1 MIATVSLR
9 FREQKAIT
17 TILGRFVEEG
27 WTYDGFIPGPEYT
40 TKSSHQAANVLGT
53 NYVVGSVEKDQWF
66 LLIFSSD
73 SAESIPDGLSNI
85 QVSGKKDAFFKA
97 NQPVYLDSR
106 ITTFPVQSVPEK
118 AAEPMPNREEL
129 KLVELKKKQKT
140 EKKTLWE
147 SIKDELGTPPPEGS
161 QPARGF

>member
-17 TILGRFVEEG
+17 TILGRFAEEG
-27 WTYDGFIPGPEYT
+27 WKYDGFIPGPEYT
-40 TKSSHQAANVLGT
+40 TKSSQQAANVLGT

-73 SAESIPDGLSNI
+73 SAESIPDGVSDI

-97 NQPVYLDSR
+97 NQPVYLGSR
-106 ITTFPVQSVPEK
+106 INTFPALSAPENVLQP
-118 AAEPMPNREEL
+118 EPRQDTAPNAG
-129 KLVELKKKQKT
+129 
-140 EKKTLWE
+140 W
-147 SIKDELGTPPPEGS
+147 GYPPMF
-161 QPARGF
+161 QF